1 MLKKLNYK
9 LLVTALA
16 ALFFGTLLSVFAFKI
31 GPDTNVYPVT
41 YIICV
46 AGCILGWLI
55 GMLTSPYNLED
66 ENKLGK
72 FSKLIG
78 TFLSGYIL
86 SKFDR
91 VIESLVNPTA
101 ILSPLIGLRVL
112 LFVCFF
118 CLIWIITFVFRQY
131 AVSS

>member
-1 MLKKLNYK
+1 M
-9 LLVTALA
+9 TAISA
-16 ALFFGTLLSVFAFKI
+16 AFFAIALIVFAYKI
-31 GPDTNVYPVT
+31 GPESNVYPVT
-41 YIICV
+41 YLICL

-91 VIESLVNPTA
+91 VIENIINPTSML
-101 ILSPLIGLRVL
+101 IPLIGLRVL
-112 LFVCFF
+112 LFGCFF
-118 CLIWIITFVFRQY
+118 CLMWIVVFVFRQY
-131 AVSS
+131 AIANN